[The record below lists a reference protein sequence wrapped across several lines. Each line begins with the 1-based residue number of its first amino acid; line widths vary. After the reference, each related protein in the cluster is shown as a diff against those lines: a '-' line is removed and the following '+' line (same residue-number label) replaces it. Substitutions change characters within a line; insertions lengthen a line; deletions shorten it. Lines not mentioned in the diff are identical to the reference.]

1 MEMKKKVN
9 KKKKPSKQKIDI
21 VIESLVHL
29 EQQVKE
35 LIKGIKNLEDKE
47 HRKDYSLE
55 NPEPKFLPS
64 LTYKHGDITWNFT
77 EK

>member
-1 MEMKKKVN
+1 MKKKIA
-9 KKKKPSKQKIDI
+9 KKKKSVKSKIDI

-29 EQQVKE
+29 EQKVKE
-35 LIKGIKNLEDKE
+35 LIKEIKNLKDKE

-55 NPEPKFLPS
+55 NPEPKFWPS
-64 LTYKHGDITWNFT
+64 LPYKHGDITWTFT